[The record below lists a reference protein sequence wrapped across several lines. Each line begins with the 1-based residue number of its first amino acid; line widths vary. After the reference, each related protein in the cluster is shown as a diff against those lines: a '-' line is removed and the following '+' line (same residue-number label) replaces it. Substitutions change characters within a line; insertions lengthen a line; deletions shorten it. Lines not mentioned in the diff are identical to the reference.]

1 MTTLKIVATEDLVS
15 RWESLFPEYAKTL
28 ESLQKL
34 LIVLE
39 KQKKELSIIR
49 DELIERKIDIDN
61 EPKPDEPPQ
70 R

>member
-15 RWESLFPEYAKTL
+15 RWESLFPQYAKTL
-28 ESLQKL
+28 ESLREI

-49 DELIERKIDIDN
+49 DELVERKVNIDN
-61 EPKPDEPPQ
+61 EPKLDEQTQ